1 MNNNKN
7 KCIEDESMNMED
19 YDENIDVNIQF
30 APKTETNKI
39 TSNPFF
45 TRGFSAIPPVDQ
57 CKSEEY
63 KQSCC
68 KLASHDWVEYINL
81 PQQFNYYHIV
91 EVRFKNSHKDFFLLP
106 EEGVFNVGEIV
117 AVEANPGHDIGIIS
131 MTGVSVKRQL
141 AAKKIKPEDVSKKTV
156 QTCQNL

>member
-1 MNNNKN
+1 MNNDKN
-7 KCIEDESMNMED
+7 KCIENESMNMED

-30 APKTETNKI
+30 APKSETDKI

-57 CKSEEY
+57 CQPEEY

-68 KLASHDWVEYINL
+68 KLASHDWVDYINL

-106 EEGVFNVGEIV
+106 EEGVHYV
-117 AVEANPGHDIGIIS
+117 
-131 MTGVSVKRQL
+131 RL
-141 AAKKIKPEDVSKKTV
+141 
-156 QTCQNL
+156 